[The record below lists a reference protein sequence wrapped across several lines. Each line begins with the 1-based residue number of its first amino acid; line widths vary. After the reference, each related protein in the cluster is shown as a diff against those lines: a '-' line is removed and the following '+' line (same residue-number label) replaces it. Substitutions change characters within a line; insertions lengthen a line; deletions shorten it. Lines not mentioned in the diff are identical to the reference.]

1 MEPKTLAQLSVGET
15 AVVVE
20 LTQQGPL
27 RRRLQDL
34 GFTPGARVTAL
45 FESPAGDPVAYEVRG
60 TVIDLR
66 RADSARIRIEWT
78 G

>member
-1 MEPKTLAQLSVGET
+1 MEPKTLAQLPVGET

-34 GFTPGARVTAL
+34 GFTPGARVTTRW
-45 FESPAGDPVAYEVRG
+45 PTRCG
-60 TVIDLR
+60 
-66 RADSARIRIEWT
+66 AR
-78 G
+78 